1 MDLDCLLRSG
11 LLLFR
16 FKFSFCCHLLFIAV
30 TILIVFCEFGHVLPV
45 PTDLPLTNSKTL
57 VKLNKHNFHRFT
69 KVCSIEISKPSCAFC
84 CVNRM
89 FQKYLLEKNQETSD
103 CITIYLI
110 VWFCRKVYRR
120 ITLDLI
126 PREYCQIFSHLQIP
140 YTSGA
145 GFETSQQLTSGFS
158 VWSCLTV
165 APRGLRFFFFQ

>member
-1 MDLDCLLRSG
+1 MNLG
-11 LLLFR
+11 T
-16 FKFSFCCHLLFIAV
+16 FCQCRLIYHLQTRKPLSN
-30 TILIVFCEFGHVLPV
+30 
-45 PTDLPLTNSKTL
+45 LTNT
-57 VKLNKHNFHRFT
+57 T
-69 KVCSIEISKPSCAFC
+69 SIDSQSFVQSEISKPSCAFC

-126 PREYCQIFSHLQIP
+126 SREYCQIFSHLQIP
-140 YTSGA
+140 NMSGA
-145 GFETSQQLTSGFS
+145 GFEASQQLTSGSS

-165 APRGLRFFFFQ
+165 APRGLRFFFLSIIWFHQV